1 MKRPLGTAGLLFL
14 ATVAV
19 VYLFGLIV
27 AILFVA
33 ANFVVVFVF
42 LIKKY
47 TDKKPIVLIM
57 SIIVTFCVA
66 AIIVATVDIEKSKL
80 IEQKLTYQTGDAT
93 VLIKAK
99 LDSGKFIAD
108 LLHFNNESFDN
119 VSVGLYLKTECVPGD
134 IVNCRISLYDPTEFD
149 SGVAN
154 LLSYNASVIEEFSTQ
169 KQQNTVYFVIGELQE
184 LIKNTIETQ
193 VEGERGSI
201 AAAVITGDKA
211 LIPTQNKIEFDR
223 AGTSHIF
230 VVSGLHVSFM
240 LGFIYSF
247 LKRIRLNRFIT
258 FMLVALSA
266 GFFMLLYGL
275 SVSVVRAS
283 LIMLVSVF
291 ASLISKKSDPL
302 TTLGLCAVAIL
313 LFTPRLAVNV
323 SFLLSFGCCF
333 AIFAV
338 NPLLEQLIDTRISKK
353 QNRLN
358 DTLKSFTVSFA
369 ITAVTLPVATLFGT
383 PISILSPFANLFVVG
398 LMPWLM
404 SAIVGVVLFGNL
416 LHGSFFAHMFS
427 VLTEA
432 IIYIITFICRLFSYP
447 TFATISSSS
456 AYFKVSVIF
465 ATIVVVFAL
474 TVFKNKLKF
483 FVVIATI
490 ILPFFVGY
498 ISKAY
503 YTNQDTVVTLYYGN
517 SVIIS
522 NNDKQNLVLLN
533 PNLDNTMYL
542 KSYLTLN
549 GFDNIQNV
557 AMFGDYHYA
566 MYSVQ
571 NAFPD
576 SELLTLTDE
585 TKNDSTLFFRF
596 NPEQNVVY
604 VEQDGF
610 TLKINRSSHSTGDL
624 ELFVS
629 NGKIQYSAKP
639 VDGKNVVQADKVYD
653 YGENVIL
660 YLKDD
665 LSFKVIFE

>member
-27 AILFVA
+27 AMLFVA

-42 LIKKY
+42 LTKKY
-47 TDKKPIVLIM
+47 TNKKPIILIM
-57 SIIVTFCVA
+57 SIIVAFCVV
-66 AIIVATVDIEKSKL
+66 AITVATIDIQQSKK

-93 VLIKAK
+93 VMIKAK

-108 LLHFNNESFDN
+108 LLEFNNESFEN

-134 IVNCRISLYDPTEFD
+134 IVECRISLYDPTEFD

-154 LLSYNASVIEEFSTQ
+154 LLSYNASVQEEFSIQ
-169 KQQNTVYFVIGELQE
+169 KQQNRVYFVIGKLQA
-184 LIKNTIETQ
+184 LIKETIETQ
-193 VEGERGSI
+193 VEGEQGKI

-230 VVSGLHVSFM
+230 VVSGLHVSFL

-247 LKRIRLNRFIT
+247 LKRIRLNRFIV
-258 FMLVALSA
+258 FFVMALSA
-266 GFFMLLYGL
+266 VFFMLIYGL

-302 TTLGLCAVAIL
+302 TSLGVCAVAIL

-338 NPLLEQLIDTRISKK
+338 NPLLEQAIDTRISKK
-353 QNRLN
+353 QTRLN
-358 DTLKSFTVSFA
+358 GTLKAFSVSFA
-369 ITAVTLPVATLFGT
+369 ITAVTLPVATLFGM

-404 SAIVGVVLFGNL
+404 SAIVGVVVFGIL
-416 LHGSFFAHMFS
+416 LPGSFFAHMFS

-447 TFATISSSS
+447 TFATISSAS
-456 AYFKVSVIF
+456 AYFKIAVIF
-465 ATIVVVFAL
+465 ATIVVVFSL

-483 FVVIATI
+483 FVVVAAVSIPFIA
-490 ILPFFVGY
+490 GY
-498 ISKAY
+498 LSKTY
-503 YTNQDTVVTLYYGN
+503 YTNQDAIVTLYYGN

-522 NNDKQNLVLLN
+522 DNDKQNLVLLN
-533 PNLDNTMYL
+533 PNQDNTMYL
-542 KSYLTLN
+542 KSYLSLN
-549 GFDNIQNV
+549 GFDNIQAV

-566 MYSVQ
+566 MYSVKT
-571 NAFPD
+571 AFPN
-576 SELLTLTDE
+576 SKLFTLTDE
-585 TKNDSTLFFRF
+585 TKNDKSLFFSF
-596 NPEQNVVY
+596 NPEQNSVY
-604 VEQDGF
+604 VEQGGF
-610 TLKINRSSHSTGDL
+610 TIKINRSSHSSGDL

-629 NGKIQYSAKP
+629 NEQLEYSAKP
-639 VDGKNVVQADKVYD
+639 IDGKNFVQADKTYD

>member
-27 AILFVA
+27 AILFVVA
-33 ANFVVVFVF
+33 IFAVMFGF
-42 LIKKY
+42 LTKIY
-47 TDKKPIVLIM
+47 NDKKLIVLIM
-57 SIIVTFCVA
+57 SIIMVFCVCA
-66 AIIVATVDIEKSKL
+66 MTVATIDIEQSKL

-99 LDSGKFIAD
+99 LDSGKFIGD
-108 LLHFNNESFDN
+108 LLDFNNESFDN
-119 VSVGLYLKTECVPGD
+119 VSVGIYLKSESVPGD

-169 KQQNTVYFVIGELQE
+169 KQQNRVYFFIGELQE

-291 ASLISKKSDPL
+291 ASLISKKSDSL
-302 TTLGLCAVAIL
+302 TTLGLCAIAIL
-313 LFTPRLAVNV
+313 MFTPRLAVNV

-338 NPLLEQLIDTRISKK
+338 NPLLEQLIDMRISKK
-353 QNRLN
+353 QTRLN
-358 DTLKSFTVSFA
+358 GTLKSFTVSFA
-369 ITAVTLPVATLFGT
+369 ITAVTLPIATLFGM

-404 SAIVGVVLFGNL
+404 SAIIGVILFGNL
-416 LHGSFFAHMFS
+416 LPSSFIAHMFS

-432 IIYIITFICRLFSYP
+432 IIYIIMFICRLFSYP
-447 TFATISSSS
+447 SFATISSSS
-456 AYFKVSVIF
+456 TYFKVAVIF
-465 ATIVVVFAL
+465 ATIVIVFAL
-474 TVFKNKLKF
+474 TVFKNKLKC
-483 FVVIATI
+483 VVVVVAV
-490 ILPFFVGY
+490 ILPFVAGY
-498 ISKAY
+498 ISKTY
-503 YTNQDTVVTLYYGN
+503 YTNQDTIVTLYYGN
-517 SVIIS
+517 SIIIS
-522 NNDKQNLVLLN
+522 NKDKQNLVLLN
-533 PNLDNTMYL
+533 PNIDNLMYL
-542 KSYLTLN
+542 KSYLTLK
-549 GFDNIQNV
+549 GFDNIQAV

-566 MYSVQ
+566 MYTVKT
-571 NAFPD
+571 AFPN
-576 SELLTLTDE
+576 STFFALTDE
-585 TKNDSTLFFRF
+585 TKNDDSIFFSF
-596 NPEQNVVY
+596 DPEQSIVY
-604 VEQDGF
+604 VEQDDF
-610 TLKINRSSHSTGDL
+610 TLKINRSRYSTGDL
-624 ELFVS
+624 ELFVW
-629 NGKIQYSAKP
+629 NEKTEYSAKP
-639 VDGKNVVQADKVYD
+639 ADGKNYVKADKVYD